1 MNSIVSLNKKNI
13 NNKNFPSSITLDIF
27 CQHNN
32 VYPDIIKVD
41 IEGSEIKMLMSAK
54 RILKKY
60 KQFIF
65 LSYHSYHIKKLGY
78 QKSFFFDVLKK
89 LDNKIFDLNGK
100 KPSVL
105 KNTEYLLIHKKGN
118 LNYVFKDK

>member
-65 LSYHSYHIKKLGY
+65 LSYHSYHIQKLGY

-89 LDNKIFDLNGK
+89 LDYKIFDLNGK